1 MNVPIHFSIELG
13 QCRTYVEVNMGDDNY
28 SPFVSVGY
36 DNDGTQLGELIVQA
50 MGTLQATSIIP
61 TSSRS
66 GSTERGRVSFSERTG
81 Y

>member
-1 MNVPIHFSIELG
+1 MSLTIFPLNLVNVGL
-13 QCRTYVEVNMGDDNY
+13 YVEVNMGDEN
-28 SPFVSVGY
+28 SSFFESVGY

-50 MGTLQATSIIP
+50 IGTLQTPCIIP

-66 GSTERGRVSFSERTG
+66 GSTARGGGLWFSEQTG